1 MTTPELLIV
10 GRVRKAHGIRGELVV
25 EPITDRPD
33 AIFAPGRR
41 VLVGTA
47 TGDCSPDGRE
57 LHVHAVRPMGD
68 GLLVHFEGISDR
80 NEAEL
85 WRGRYFLVPA
95 AEVPPPDE
103 HEVYLHELPGMKVV
117 LVSGQPLGT
126 VDAFYE
132 LPQGI
137 AIDVAREDVAAGKTV
152 MVPFDER
159 VVTAVD
165 REARVITIDPPTGLL
180 D

>member
-1 MTTPELLIV
+1 MTAPELLIV
-10 GRVRKAHGIRGELVV
+10 GRVRKAHGIHGELGV
-25 EPITDRPD
+25 EPITDGPD

-41 VLVGTA
+41 VFAGTA
-47 TGDCSPDGRE
+47 KGDVSPGRPE
-57 LHVHAVRPMGD
+57 LHVTTVRPMGD
-68 GLLVHFEGISDR
+68 GLLVKFDEVPDR
-80 NEAEL
+80 TVAEL

-95 AEVPPPDE
+95 EEVPPPDE
-103 HEVYLHELPGMKVV
+103 REVYLHELPGMQVV
-117 LVSGQPLGT
+117 LVSGEPVGR
-126 VDAFYE
+126 VADFYE

-137 AIDVAREDVAAGKTV
+137 AIDVAREHGTV

-165 REARVITIDPPTGLL
+165 REARVITIDPPAGLL

>member
-1 MTTPELLIV
+1 MTAPELLIV

-25 EPITDRPD
+25 EPITDGPD

-41 VLVGTA
+41 VFAGTA
-47 TGDCSPDGRE
+47 KGDVAPGSPEMHIGS
-57 LHVHAVRPMGD
+57 VRPMGD
-68 GLLVHFEGISDR
+68 GLLVKFNEIPDR
-80 NEAEL
+80 TTAEL

-103 HEVYLHELPGMKVV
+103 DEVYLHELPGMQVV
-117 LVSGQPLGT
+117 LVSGEPVGQVT
-126 VDAFYE
+126 DFYE

-137 AIDVAREDVAAGKTV
+137 AIDVARAKGTV

-165 REARVITIDPPTGLL
+165 REARVITIDPPVGLL